1 MVMLRRSLINVDDY
15 CAESRRLLPRMLY
28 DFVDG
33 AALDGQ
39 TRRRNSD
46 GFSNWWLRGRSLRS
60 ASEIDLSVSLFGIKL
75 SAPIFIAPTGASG
88 LLWPRGEDETAKAAF
103 ALNIVLQV
111 SAGSILSMEEIADA
125 AAGPKWLQLFL
136 YKDRGLTTEFLQ
148 RAKAAGYSAI
158 CVTTD
163 APVHGRRER
172 DIRNGFTIDRR
183 LSIESLVDA
192 ALHFRWWLRMVRQPR
207 FEMQNFA
214 GRAKGNMSDMATY
227 IASVLNPDVTWD
239 DFSWLRTQWDGPLVI
254 KGILHPADALE
265 ALERG
270 ADAIQVSNHGGR
282 QLDGTL
288 ASVDALPAIADTV
301 GGRVPI
307 LFDGGVRRGTD
318 VLKVLALGATACGIG
333 RAHLWGL
340 AVGGGEGVTAIVNI
354 LVSEMR
360 NAMAIGGWAALSQ
373 LNRSEVTRIPV
384 CPTRGENV

>member
-1 MVMLRRSLINVDDY
+1 MVMAGRSLVNVDDY
-15 CAESRRLLPRMLY
+15 CAASRRLLPRMLY

-60 ASEIDLSVSLFGIKL
+60 ASEIDLSVGLFGTKL

-111 SAGSILSMEEIADA
+111 SAGSILSMEEIAAA

-192 ALHFRWWLRMVRQPR
+192 ALHFRWWLRMVGQPR

-214 GRAKGNMSDMATY
+214 GRAKGNMSDMAAY
-227 IASVLNPDVTWD
+227 IAAVLNPDVTWD

-288 ASVDALPAIADTV
+288 ASVDALPAIADAV
-301 GGRVPI
+301 GGRAPI
-307 LFDGGVRRGTD
+307 LVDGGVRRGTD
-318 VLKVLALGATACGIG
+318 VLKALALGATACGIG

-340 AVGGGEGVTAIVNI
+340 AVAGGEGVAAIVNI

-360 NAMAIGGWAALSQ
+360 NAMAIGGWTALSE

-384 CPTRGENV
+384 FPTRGENV